1 MAGGVPSCQNTD
13 KIDEPACPA
22 AQGAGMAGFVRGY
35 ARLPLPADLNWFW
48 TIGAMLVAVLGL
60 MVLTGLT
67 LSLAY
72 TPDAGLAFGSVEALE
87 RRLPSGWLLRA
98 MHMTGASF
106 CMAALYAHILRGLY
120 YRSYL
125 APRRG
130 IWLSGC
136 TLLGLLMVTAFA
148 GYVLPWGQMSYWGA
162 DVAGK
167 AVGSIPLVGPL
178 AERIFLGG
186 EMPGTP
192 TLHRMFTLHFSL
204 AFLIVG
210 VVGLHV
216 ALVHAR
222 GSSSPSGRA
231 VPARGFLPFH
241 PYFTVRDILAVLVFA
256 LVFVLVMCFWPGLIT
271 EPANYRPANPLH
283 TPTDI
288 EPEWYFLPF
297 YGMMQVVPFKLGGV
311 VLSGGA
317 VALLFAVP
325 WLDRGADKVRD
336 RQAGVPH
343 PEVCNIATAPDA
355 APDTVPDTAAADG
368 PARTVLHGGDA
379 GLGSDMGESGQMA
392 HGGWSAPGRMSG
404 SAWGATLALA
414 MLMGAAVIAAS
425 AGRHHAQGGW
435 LLAGRAAIAV
445 YYAYFLVFLP
455 LRGRAGKARP

>member
-1 MAGGVPSCQNTD
+1 MEKGDRSASAGASNGASV
-13 KIDEPACPA
+13 
-22 AQGAGMAGFVRGY
+22 GAGTGVKARAGVHGAVDFVRDY

-72 TPDAGLAFGSVEALE
+72 TPDAGLAFTSVEALE

-106 CMAALYAHILRGLY
+106 CMAALYGHILRGLY

-125 APRRG
+125 EPRRAV
-130 IWLSGC
+130 WLSGC
-136 TLLGLLMVTAFA
+136 TLLALLMITAFA

-167 AVGSIPLVGPL
+167 AVGSIPVVGPL

-222 GSSSPSGRA
+222 GSSSPSGRV
-231 VPARGFLPFH
+231 VPPRGFLPFY

-256 LVFVLVMCFWPGLIT
+256 LAFVLVMCFWPGLIT

-311 VLSGGA
+311 LLSGGA
-317 VALLFAVP
+317 VAVLFAVP
-325 WLDRGADKVRD
+325 WLDKGLDRGRASGHEKGR
-336 RQAGVPH
+336 
-343 PEVCNIATAPDA
+343 N
-355 APDTVPDTAAADG
+355 TAAEQGQAHG
-368 PARTVLHGGDA
+368 PAGASNTELAVRHGSGAGGGGLVVRSVLP
-379 GLGSDMGESGQMA
+379 L
-392 HGGWSAPGRMSG
+392 
-404 SAWGATLALA
+404 LALVI
-414 MLMGAAVIAAS
+414 LVGAAVVAAS

-435 LLAGRAAIAV
+435 LLAGRGAIVA